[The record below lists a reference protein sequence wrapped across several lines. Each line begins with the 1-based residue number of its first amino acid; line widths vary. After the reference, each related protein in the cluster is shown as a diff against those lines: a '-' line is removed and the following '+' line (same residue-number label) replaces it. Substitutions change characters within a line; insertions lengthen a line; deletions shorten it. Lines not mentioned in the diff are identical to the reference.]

1 MPKQEVRFLC
11 QNCGYDSPRW
21 LGRCP
26 ECGEWNAIVE
36 EKVAPEVKTKISLPS
51 TPTEKPRPITELDF
65 KVEERFPTKIAEL
78 DRVLGGGIVSGS
90 VVLVGGEPGIG
101 KSTLMLQSA
110 YALSSNGSSVL
121 YVTGEE
127 SSKQL
132 RLRAER
138 LGALSPKL
146 SVLPETNLFAI
157 EKSIEEMKPKFVI
170 IDSIQTIYR
179 EDIPSAPGSVSQ
191 VRECASYLT
200 RIAKT
205 SGIPL
210 FLIGHVTKEGSI
222 AGPRV
227 LEHVVDTVLYFEGER
242 YKQYRILR
250 ATKNRFGSTNEVGIF
265 EMKEAGLKEVLNP
278 SEVFLSERPEKTP
291 GSVVTA
297 TIEGTRPL
305 LVEIQALVSPS
316 SMVQPRRTV
325 TGIDYNRASIIIA
338 VLERRLGLKLG
349 SQDIYIN
356 VAGGVRVNE
365 PAMDLPVAA
374 AIASCF
380 RDKAVNQGLVV
391 VGEIGLGGEVRA
403 VNHIE
408 MRVKE
413 AEKLGFKEIVI
424 PRGNQEE
431 VKNIKGIKVLPV
443 SELRQVFTLPSFIL
457 S

>member
-11 QNCGYDSPRW
+11 QSCGYDSPRW

-26 ECGEWNAIVE
+26 ECGEWNTIVE
-36 EKVAPEVKTKISLPS
+36 EKIAPEVKTKISLPS

-157 EKSIEEMKPKFVI
+157 ERAIEELRPQFVI
-170 IDSIQTIYR
+170 VDSIQTILR

-200 RIAKT
+200 RIAKA

-210 FLIGHVTKEGSI
+210 FLICHVTKEGAI

-227 LEHVVDTVLYFEGER
+227 LEHIVDTVLYFEGER

-265 EMKEAGLKEVLNP
+265 EMREAGLVEVLNP

-316 SMVQPRRTV
+316 NMVQSRRTV

-365 PAMDLPVAA
+365 PAMDLPIAT
-374 AIASCF
+374 AIVSCF
-380 RDKAVNQGLVV
+380 RDKAVNQGLVA

-408 MRVKE
+408 MRAKE

-431 VKNIKGIKVLPV
+431 LKNIKGIKVLPV
-443 SELRQVFTLPSFIL
+443 SELRQVFTLPLFS
-457 S
+457 